1 MKKIFIGVIIFLFG
15 FISFSTN
22 VMALD
27 CNSGTCYCTADG
39 SDCALL
45 RNPRGIYTTQAD
57 ITECG
62 CPATVLPA
70 QDDLKFCLS
79 TSAIWQFVGYGVY
92 ALKIIIPLIIIIFG
106 IVDFAK
112 AVMSSDDKA
121 IKGAATSLL
130 KRTIAGIAIF
140 FIPTIVTV
148 VFNLIDNVA
157 NLDGLK
163 ECRVCLLDP
172 TSGDCDDYVSEAE
185 ELRNSNN

>member
-1 MKKIFIGVIIFLFG
+1 M
-15 FISFSTN
+15 
-22 VMALD
+22 
-27 CNSGTCYCTADG
+27 SG
-39 SDCALL
+39 
-45 RNPRGIYTTQAD
+45 
-57 ITECG
+57 
-62 CPATVLPA
+62 
-70 QDDLKFCLS
+70 
-79 TSAIWQFVGYGVY
+79 
-92 ALKIIIPLIIIIFG
+92 
-106 IVDFAK
+106 
-112 AVMSSDDKA
+112 DDKS
-121 IKGAATSLL
+121 IFDTSNFLI